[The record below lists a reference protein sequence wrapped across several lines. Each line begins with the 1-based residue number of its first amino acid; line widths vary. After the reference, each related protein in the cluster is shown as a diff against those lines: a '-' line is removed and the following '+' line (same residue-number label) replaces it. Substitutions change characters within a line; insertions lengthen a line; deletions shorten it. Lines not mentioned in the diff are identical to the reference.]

1 MTTQSRGSVSTF
13 TAFFSVALLHW
24 WRNQGLQWIY
34 ELCLV
39 LCWFCPV
46 KGCYLWSVTLYFLN
60 KHKMKATLFLLSFQS
75 PVCAYGLLGMSS
87 CKNQIFS
94 YRDKGHIS
102 DLKEKEVL
110 NPTHSHKY
118 DNVISL
124 LNKPNILEWTLIHI
138 YMRKK
143 SSTSRFLLKNVL
155 SDGSM
160 GRACSFSR
168 SPPRFE

>member
-34 ELCLV
+34 ELI

-46 KGCYLWSVTLYFLN
+46 KGCYLWSVALYFLN
-60 KHKMKATLFLLSFQS
+60 KNKMFFHVLLTEV
-75 PVCAYGLLGMSS
+75 PKLLGLLGMSS
-87 CKNQIFS
+87 CKNNIFS
-94 YRDKGHIS
+94 YKDKGHIS
-102 DLKEKEVL
+102 DLKEKELL
-110 NPTHSHKY
+110 NP
-118 DNVISL
+118 SL
-124 LNKPNILEWTLIHI
+124 LNKPNILEWTLTHI

-143 SSTSRFLLKNVL
+143 SSTSRFLLKNVF

>member
-13 TAFFSVALLHW
+13 NAFFSVALLHW
-24 WRNQGLQWIY
+24 WINQGLQWIY
-34 ELCLV
+34 ELI

-46 KGCYLWSVTLYFLN
+46 KGCYLWSVTLYFWN
-60 KHKMKATLFLLSFQS
+60 KNKMFFHVLLT
-75 PVCAYGLLGMSS
+75 GLLGMSS
-87 CKNQIFS
+87 CKNNIFS
-94 YRDKGHIS
+94 YKDKGHIS
-102 DLKEKEVL
+102 DLKEKELL
-110 NPTHSHKY
+110 NP
-118 DNVISL
+118 SL
-124 LNKPNILEWTLIHI
+124 LNKPNILEWTLTHI